1 MAEELGNKE
10 LIEKLPKE
18 GVHCYPASP
27 SKITR
32 NRLLSVVFFII
43 GAFMA
48 CYGIIKVND
57 DMIIK
62 LGLIVAGCLM
72 ALISVL
78 VFAQSF
84 LIAKYRV
91 AVDYNEK
98 NVVLRYRYSKIAIPF
113 ENFDGRDG
121 SPDQAEAL
129 IDKNFKKDA
138 NYYLVLDDV
147 FEDAC
152 YQTSSSDL
160 ESVEDFRQLRD
171 ECFAIAEAYGA
182 RNSADKVKF
191 YYEKDDKDTGSTDLD
206 ALIEETKAEKKAYEE
221 AEAKARAEAEEARI
235 AAEAA
240 KEAEEKVEEAVEK
253 AEETIEEKV
262 EKVVEEA
269 TEAAKKEEAGK

>member
-32 NRLLSVVFFII
+32 NRLLSVIFFVI
-43 GAFMA
+43 GAFLA
-48 CYGIIKVND
+48 CFGIIKVND

-62 LGLIVAGCLM
+62 LALIVVGCLM

-78 VFAQSF
+78 VFVQSF
-84 LIAKYRV
+84 LIAKFRV

-138 NYYLVLDDV
+138 TYYLVLDDV

-160 ESVEDFRQLRD
+160 ESVDDFRQLRD

-191 YYEKDDKDTGSTDLD
+191 YYEKDDDKDAGSTDLD
-206 ALIEETKAEKKAYEE
+206 ALIEETRAEKKADEE
-221 AEAKARAEAEEARI
+221 AEAKARAEAEAARV
-235 AAEAA
+235 AAEEAA
-240 KEAEEKVEEAVEK
+240 KDAEETVEEVADKAEDAVEEAEE
-253 AEETIEEKV
+253 
-262 EKVVEEA
+262 
-269 TEAAKKEEAGK
+269 EAADSDK

>member
-1 MAEELGNKE
+1 MADELGNKE
-10 LIEKLPKE
+10 LIDKLPKE
-18 GVHCYPASP
+18 GVHCYAANA

-32 NRLLSVVFFII
+32 NRILSVVFCVIGIFLIFFGLLKVTDNIFKIALIVI
-43 GAFMA
+43 GALCA
-48 CYGIIKVND
+48 
-57 DMIIK
+57 
-62 LGLIVAGCLM
+62 IVS
-72 ALISVL
+72 IL

-91 AVDYNEK
+91 AVDYNER
-98 NVVLRYRYSKIAIPF
+98 NIVLRYRYSKIVIPF

-121 SPDQAEAL
+121 TPDQAEAL

-138 NYYLVLDDV
+138 TFYLVLDDV

-160 ESVEDFRQLRD
+160 ESVDDYKQLRE

-191 YYEKDDKDTGSTDLD
+191 YYEKDGSKDEGSTDLD
-206 ALIEETKAEKKAYEE
+206 ALIEETKAEKKADE
-221 AEAKARAEAEEARI
+221 

-240 KEAEEKVEEAVEK
+240 KRAEEEAARVAAEQAEK
-253 AEETIEEKV
+253 AAENDGSAGDAEE
-262 EKVVEEA
+262 
-269 TEAAKKEEAGK
+269 

>member
-1 MAEELGNKE
+1 MPTELENKE

-18 GVHCYPASP
+18 GVHCYPANP

-32 NRLLSVVFFII
+32 NRVLSVIFFILGVFLVLI
-43 GAFMA
+43 GLLKVSDN
-48 CYGIIKVND
+48 IIKIALLVVGGLST
-57 DMIIK
+57 IIS
-62 LGLIVAGCLM
+62 I
-72 ALISVL
+72 L

-84 LIAKYRV
+84 LIAKFRV

-121 SPDQAEAL
+121 TPDQAEAL

-138 NYYLVLDDV
+138 TYYLVLDDV

-160 ESVEDFRQLRD
+160 ESVDDFKQLRE

-182 RNSADKVKF
+182 RNSKDKVKF
-191 YYEKDDKDTGSTDLD
+191 YYEKELVADDTGSTDLD
-206 ALIEETKAEKKAYEE
+206 ALVEEAKAEKKADEE
-221 AEAKARAEAEEARI
+221 AEAQKRAEEQAAEASEESEAEESS
-235 AAEAA
+235 
-240 KEAEEKVEEAVEK
+240 EEKTDEE
-253 AEETIEEKV
+253 
-262 EKVVEEA
+262 
-269 TEAAKKEEAGK
+269 

>member
-1 MAEELGNKE
+1 MEELGNKA

-18 GVHCYPASP
+18 GVHCYPANP

-32 NRLLSVVFFII
+32 NRIVSVIVCVVGLFLLCF
-43 GAFMA
+43 GL
-48 CYGIIKVND
+48 IKVANTD
-57 DMIIK
+57 LILKIALCLVGGLSTIIS
-62 LGLIVAGCLM
+62 I
-72 ALISVL
+72 L

-138 NYYLVLDDV
+138 TFYLVLDDV

-152 YQTSSSDL
+152 YQTSSSEL
-160 ESVEDFRQLRD
+160 ESVDDFKQLR
-171 ECFAIAEAYGA
+171 EEAFAIAEAYGA
-182 RNSADKVKF
+182 RYSKDKVKF
-191 YYEKDDKDTGSTDLD
+191 YYEKDEEKDTGSTDLD
-206 ALIEETKAEKKAYEE
+206 ALIEETKAEKKADEE
-221 AEAKARAEAEEARI
+221 AEAAKRAEEQAAREAEEAAAK
-235 AAEAA
+235 AAE
-240 KEAEEKVEEAVEK
+240 EAGEK
-253 AEETIEEKV
+253 AEDSEPEE
-262 EKVVEEA
+262 
-269 TEAAKKEEAGK
+269 

>member
-1 MAEELGNKE
+1 MSNELENKE

-32 NRLLSVVFFII
+32 NRVVSVIFFVVGVFLALI
-43 GAFMA
+43 GL
-48 CYGIIKVND
+48 INVEDN
-57 DMIIK
+57 IIK
-62 LGLIVAGCLM
+62 LGLLVVGCFSAIVS
-72 ALISVL
+72 IL
-78 VFAQSF
+78 VVAQSF

-98 NVVLRYRYSKIAIPF
+98 NVVLRYRYSKIVIPF

-121 SPDQAEAL
+121 TPDQAEAL

-138 NYYLVLDDV
+138 TYYLVLDDV

-160 ESVEDFRQLRD
+160 ESVDDFKQLRE

-182 RNSADKVKF
+182 RNSKDKVKF
-191 YYEKDDKDTGSTDLD
+191 YYEKEDSDTGSTDLD
-206 ALIEETKAEKKAYEE
+206 ALIEETKAEKKADE
-221 AEAKARAEAEEARI
+221 

-240 KEAEEKVEEAVEK
+240 KRAEDQAAREAEEAAETAEEA
-253 AEETIEEKV
+253 AEE
-262 EKVVEEA
+262 
-269 TEAAKKEEAGK
+269 AAEDASDDAKSE

>member
-1 MAEELGNKE
+1 MPTELENKE

-18 GVHCYPASP
+18 GVHCYPANP

-32 NRLLSVVFFII
+32 NRVLSVIFFILGVFLVLI
-43 GAFMA
+43 GLLKVSDN
-48 CYGIIKVND
+48 IIKIALLVVGGLST
-57 DMIIK
+57 IIS
-62 LGLIVAGCLM
+62 I
-72 ALISVL
+72 L

-84 LIAKYRV
+84 LIAKFRV

-121 SPDQAEAL
+121 SPDQAEAI

-138 NYYLVLDDV
+138 TFYLVLDDV

-160 ESVEDFRQLRD
+160 ESVDDFKQLRE

-182 RNSADKVKF
+182 RNSKDKVKF
-191 YYEKDDKDTGSTDLD
+191 YYEKELVADDTGSTDLD
-206 ALIEETKAEKKAYEE
+206 ALVEEAKAEKKADEE
-221 AEAKARAEAEEARI
+221 AEAQKRAEEQAAREAEEG
-235 AAEAA
+235 AEAS
-240 KEAEEKVEEAVEK
+240 EAEESS
-253 AEETIEEKV
+253 EEKSD
-262 EKVVEEA
+262 EE
-269 TEAAKKEEAGK
+269 

>member
-1 MAEELGNKE
+1 MPTELENKE

-18 GVHCYPASP
+18 GVHCYPANP

-32 NRLLSVVFFII
+32 NRVLSVIFFILGVFLVLI
-43 GAFMA
+43 GLLKVSDN
-48 CYGIIKVND
+48 IIKIALLVVGGLST
-57 DMIIK
+57 IIS
-62 LGLIVAGCLM
+62 I
-72 ALISVL
+72 L

-84 LIAKYRV
+84 LIAKFRV

-121 SPDQAEAL
+121 TPDQAEAL

-138 NYYLVLDDV
+138 TYYLVLDDV

-160 ESVEDFRQLRD
+160 ESVDDFKQLRE

-182 RNSADKVKF
+182 RNSKDKVKF
-191 YYEKDDKDTGSTDLD
+191 YYEKELVADDTGSTDLD
-206 ALIEETKAEKKAYEE
+206 ALVKEAKAEKKADEE
-221 AEAKARAEAEEARI
+221 AEAQKRAEEQAAREAEEG
-235 AAEAA
+235 AEAFEES
-240 KEAEEKVEEAVEK
+240 EAEESS
-253 AEETIEEKV
+253 EEKSD
-262 EKVVEEA
+262 EE
-269 TEAAKKEEAGK
+269 

>member
-1 MAEELGNKE
+1 MPTELENKE

-18 GVHCYPASP
+18 GVHCYPANP

-32 NRLLSVVFFII
+32 NRVLSVIFFILGVFLVLI
-43 GAFMA
+43 GLLKVSDN
-48 CYGIIKVND
+48 IIKIALLVVGGLST
-57 DMIIK
+57 IIS
-62 LGLIVAGCLM
+62 I
-72 ALISVL
+72 L

-84 LIAKYRV
+84 LIAKFRV

-121 SPDQAEAL
+121 TPDQAEAL

-138 NYYLVLDDV
+138 TYYLVLDDV

-160 ESVEDFRQLRD
+160 ESVDDFKQLRE

-182 RNSADKVKF
+182 RNSKDKVKF
-191 YYEKDDKDTGSTDLD
+191 YYEKELVADDTGSTDLD
-206 ALIEETKAEKKAYEE
+206 ALVEEAKAEKKADEE
-221 AEAKARAEAEEARI
+221 AEAQKRAEEQAAREAEEG
-235 AAEAA
+235 AEDS
-240 KEAEEKVEEAVEK
+240 EAEESS
-253 AEETIEEKV
+253 EEKSD
-262 EKVVEEA
+262 EE
-269 TEAAKKEEAGK
+269 

>member
-1 MAEELGNKE
+1 MSNELENKE

-32 NRLLSVVFFII
+32 NRVVSVIFFVVGVFLALI
-43 GAFMA
+43 GL
-48 CYGIIKVND
+48 INVEDN
-57 DMIIK
+57 IIK
-62 LGLIVAGCLM
+62 LGLLVVGCFSAIVS
-72 ALISVL
+72 IL

-98 NVVLRYRYSKIAIPF
+98 NVVLRYRYSKIVIPF

-121 SPDQAEAL
+121 TPDQAEAL

-138 NYYLVLDDV
+138 TYYLVLDDV

-160 ESVEDFRQLRD
+160 ESVDDFKQLRE

-182 RNSADKVKF
+182 RNSKDKVKF
-191 YYEKDDKDTGSTDLD
+191 YYEKEDSDTGSTDLD
-206 ALIEETKAEKKAYEE
+206 ALIEETKAEKKADE
-221 AEAKARAEAEEARI
+221 

-240 KEAEEKVEEAVEK
+240 KRAEEQAAREAEEAAETAEEA
-253 AEETIEEKV
+253 AEE
-262 EKVVEEA
+262 
-269 TEAAKKEEAGK
+269 AAEDASDDAKSE

>member
-1 MAEELGNKE
+1 MPTELENKE

-18 GVHCYPASP
+18 GVHCYPANP

-32 NRLLSVVFFII
+32 NRVLSVIFFILGVFLVLI
-43 GAFMA
+43 GLLKVSDI
-48 CYGIIKVND
+48 IIKIALLVVGGLST
-57 DMIIK
+57 IIS
-62 LGLIVAGCLM
+62 I
-72 ALISVL
+72 L

-84 LIAKYRV
+84 LIAKFRV

-121 SPDQAEAL
+121 TPDQAEAL

-138 NYYLVLDDV
+138 TYYLVLDDV

-160 ESVEDFRQLRD
+160 ESVDDFKQLRE

-182 RNSADKVKF
+182 RNSKDKVKF
-191 YYEKDDKDTGSTDLD
+191 YYEKELVADDTGSTDLD
-206 ALIEETKAEKKAYEE
+206 ALVEEAKAEKKADEE
-221 AEAKARAEAEEARI
+221 AEAQKRAEEQAAREAEEG
-235 AAEAA
+235 AEASEES
-240 KEAEEKVEEAVEK
+240 EAEESS
-253 AEETIEEKV
+253 EEKSD
-262 EKVVEEA
+262 EE
-269 TEAAKKEEAGK
+269 